1 MNRLLLSLLF
11 CFPASI
17 LFAVD
22 FKKDIA
28 PILKAQCYK
37 CHSEEAKKEKGGY
50 VFDNLT
56 RLAKDI
62 GPGRVIE
69 PGDLEASHLYGTL
82 VSPEDDDAHMPRGKT
97 LDQADIAKF
106 KQWIMDG
113 ASLDGGKK
121 PTAGGSAPGG
131 LPTRPVM
138 QNWTNT
144 DGRII
149 QASMLRM
156 EGDNVMLQM
165 ANGQTY
171 PYPMSKLSADSQA
184 LAKRGGK

>member
-1 MNRLLLSLLF
+1 M
-11 CFPASI
+11 I
-17 LFAVD
+17 FAVD

-37 CHSEEAKKEKGGY
+37 CHSEEAKKEKSGY

-69 PGDLEASHLYGTL
+69 PGDLEESHLYQTL
-82 VSPEDDDAHMPRGKT
+82 IRPEGDDAHMPRGKT
-97 LDQADIAKF
+97 LDPSDIAKV

-121 PTAGGSAPGG
+121 PTAGGSAAGAPGG
-131 LPTRPVM
+131 LPARPVM

-144 DGRII
+144 EGRII

-156 EGDNVMLQM
+156 EGDNVILQM

-171 PYPMSKLSADSQA
+171 PYPLSKLSADSQA
-184 LAKRGGK
+184 LAKKGGK

>member
-1 MNRLLLSLLF
+1 M
-11 CFPASI
+11 I
-17 LFAVD
+17 VAVD

-28 PILKAQCYK
+28 PILKTQCYK
-37 CHSEEAKKEKGGY
+37 CHSEEAKKEKSGY

-69 PGDLEASHLYGTL
+69 PGDLEESHLYQTL
-82 VSPEDDDAHMPRGKT
+82 ILPEGDDSHMPRGKT
-97 LDQADIAKF
+97 LDPSDIAKV

-113 ASLDGGKK
+113 APLDGGKR
-121 PTAGGSAPGG
+121 PTATSGTTAGTPGG
-131 LPTRPVM
+131 LPARPVM

-144 DGRII
+144 DGRVI
-149 QASMLRM
+149 QAAMIRM
-156 EGDNVMLQM
+156 EGDHVILLM

-171 PYPMSKLSADSQA
+171 PYPLSKLSSASQA